1 MPQIKYCL
9 CVLVALPLALSAT
22 TEGIYSWV
30 DDNGERHF
38 SDTPV
43 EGAQPFELGPINT
56 FNAPDSASAPAAAP
70 VSPPA
75 ASDQEQSDEPAY
87 NDFQISSPAPDDV
100 LWNTGGVVS
109 VTLTLSPRLK
119 GGDKIRLLLDGAE
132 VKSYPGRSL
141 SHQITEVD
149 RGTHSLRAV
158 IVARSGKQLAATQ
171 AVTFT
176 VQQNSVLNQNNPNN
190 FPVPRGGL

>member
-1 MPQIKYCL
+1 MPYIKCCL
-9 CVLVALPLALSAT
+9 WVLVALPLALSAAS
-22 TEGIYSWV
+22 EGIYSWV

-43 EGAQPFELGPINT
+43 AGAKPFELGPINT
-56 FNAPDSASAPAAAP
+56 FNAPDPAS
-70 VSPPA
+70 VSVQPPA
-75 ASDQEQSDEPAY
+75 ASDKEQSEEPAY
-87 NDFQISSPAPDDV
+87 NDFQISSPTPDDV

-109 VTLTLSPRLK
+109 VTLTLSPRLR

-132 VKSYPGRSL
+132 VTSYPGRSL
-141 SHQITEVD
+141 SHQMTEVD

-158 IVARSGKQLAATQ
+158 IVARSGKQLAATK

-190 FPVPRGGL
+190 LPIPRGRF

>member
-1 MPQIKYCL
+1 MPYIKYCL
-9 CVLVALPLALSAT
+9 WVLVALPLGLSAA

-43 EGAQPFELGPINT
+43 AGAKPFELGPINT
-56 FNAPDSASAPAAAP
+56 FNAPDPAP
-70 VSPPA
+70 VSVQPPA
-75 ASDQEQSDEPAY
+75 ASDKEQSEEPAY

-109 VTLTLSPRLK
+109 VALTLSPRLR

-141 SHQITEVD
+141 SHQITEVE

-158 IVARSGKQLAATQ
+158 IVTRSGKQLATTS

-190 FPVPRGGL
+190 IPVPRGRL